1 MQFDSTVHPISWFR
15 DRYREGTLTIKP
27 PYQRKPVWA
36 ARQKCYLIESVLMR
50 LPIPEIYVQQTTSA
64 DGETKYAIVDGQQRI
79 RTVLQFVGSETDPA
93 EQEYNKF
100 SLDMLPPESDWRN
113 KSFTDLSDDEKKGF
127 YGYKFA
133 VRYLNTESDPE
144 VRDMFERLN
153 RFLTPLKPQELRNS
167 RFTGPFVQLTV
178 KLADDEYWAENRIV
192 TAAQIRRMGDVEFV
206 SELLIGVLHGPQG
219 GSAKVIDEYY
229 VQFEDYEDEF
239 PDQKRAEKL
248 FQATLEL
255 IPKVLPD
262 IKETRWSNKTDFYT
276 LFVAF
281 ASQLKSLDLPDS
293 VVGKVRKSLDSFEEE
308 VALRLADERA
318 KVSKE
323 AVNYV
328 RSVEKGANDK
338 LRRANRQAALL
349 GMVGQYFKPKKG

>member
-1 MQFDSTVHPISWFR
+1 
-15 DRYREGTLTIKP
+15 
-27 PYQRKPVWA
+27 
-36 ARQKCYLIESVLMR
+36 
-50 LPIPEIYVQQTTSA
+50 
-64 DGETKYAIVDGQQRI
+64 
-79 RTVLQFVGSETDPA
+79 
-93 EQEYNKF
+93 
-100 SLDMLPPESDWRN
+100 MLPPESDWRN

-229 VQFEDYEDEF
+229 VQYEDYED
-239 PDQKRAEKL
+239 
-248 FQATLEL
+248 
-255 IPKVLPD
+255 
-262 IKETRWSNKTDFYT
+262 
-276 LFVAF
+276 
-281 ASQLKSLDLPDS
+281 
-293 VVGKVRKSLDSFEEE
+293 
-308 VALRLADERA
+308 
-318 KVSKE
+318 
-323 AVNYV
+323 
-328 RSVEKGANDK
+328 
-338 LRRANRQAALL
+338 
-349 GMVGQYFKPKKG
+349 